1 MIRNVLFVS
10 SFLLGMGM
18 SAQVPADNKAAYFN
32 GSSYIKVDQPIQDKF
47 TFSAWVNQDMVD
59 KNTTPNGEGG
69 TIISWGTS
77 EYDKGVMCFDTRFGK
92 LHWGIWDAGSASYE
106 YTDYVGMPNGKW
118 VHIAVTRN
126 NNEYKLYF
134 RW

>member
-59 KNTTPNGEGG
+59 KGQAKESTLSFHQYLSTHQLTNSSTYKH
-69 TIISWGTS
+69 II
-77 EYDKGVMCFDTRFGK
+77 V
-92 LHWGIWDAGSASYE
+92 
-106 YTDYVGMPNGKW
+106 
-118 VHIAVTRN
+118 
-126 NNEYKLYF
+126 
-134 RW
+134 